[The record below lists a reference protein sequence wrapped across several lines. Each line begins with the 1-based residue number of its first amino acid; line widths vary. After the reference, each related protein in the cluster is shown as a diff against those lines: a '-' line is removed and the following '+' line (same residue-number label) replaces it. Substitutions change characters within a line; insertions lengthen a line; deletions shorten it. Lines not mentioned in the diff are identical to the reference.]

1 MLLTA
6 ARRSAVVALAAM
18 VMAACSASGTGD
30 RKAATAK
37 SGVDPVGVTMYPVTD
52 RQLVPDVRGTTLD
65 GKSLSLRAE
74 GEGRVVLLN
83 VWASWCGPC
92 RSESP
97 MLADAAKSLAPSGV
111 QFVGIDE
118 QDQTQDGRSFAASA
132 GMSYPNLIDKEGAL
146 LAKLS
151 MLPQM
156 GIPSTLLLDRHGRI
170 AARVIGPISS
180 SQVTTIVDKLL
191 AES

>member
-1 MLLTA
+1 MA
-6 ARRSAVVALAAM
+6 ARRAAAFALAAFVM
-18 VMAACSASGTGD
+18 VACSAHGSGE
-30 RKAATAK
+30 RKAATGT
-37 SGVDPVGVTMYPVTD
+37 SGVDPVGATMYPVAD
-52 RQLVPDVRGTTLD
+52 RQPVPDVRGTTLD
-65 GKSLSLRAE
+65 GKSLSLRSEA
-74 GEGRVVLLN
+74 EGRVVLLN

-97 MLADAAKSLAPSGV
+97 MLAGAAKSLAPRGV

-132 GMSYPNLIDKEGAL
+132 GLSYPNLIDKEGAL